1 MYFIELHFSEQHWLP
16 TRTME
21 SCVPNFTS
29 LMLSLTPGWL
39 WSRLPGSISPGWSF
53 IFGDG
58 EGLYC
63 SERVSPVIS
72 ARVRVGKEK
81 SLVEGGE
88 MSQLWWEWQRNLTV
102 FKTSKMVDGQWWSH
116 VLESFLVL
124 TCLIDHW
131 SCLLPLLDTDYPE
144 TRRLTL
150 WTLIILRCL
159 LDLHQSPLHCRVQC
173 L

>member
-1 MYFIELHFSEQHWLP
+1 MQKSPVGAICSRMYFIELHFSEQHWLP

-21 SCVPNFTS
+21 SCVSNFTS

-53 IFGDG
+53 ILGDG

-88 MSQLWWEWQRNLTV
+88 MSQLWWEWEKIDCFQNKWNDQWSYLGCQNSDSASS
-102 FKTSKMVDGQWWSH
+102 SKFHYFALLVA
-116 VLESFLVL
+116 LVL
-124 TCLIDHW
+124 H
-131 SCLLPLLDTDYPE
+131 
-144 TRRLTL
+144 
-150 WTLIILRCL
+150 
-159 LDLHQSPLHCRVQC
+159 RVTQRI
-173 L
+173 